1 MDISRRNFGLTLTSG
16 SALTAFAAAPFLI
29 LEEGCS
35 VSTADDI
42 TWIIGAA
49 NAALDIAVQWIPGGS
64 ALVGVGNAIAS
75 ALTQVTAIWGNATT
89 AVSAKWANMLTILE
103 ALPGQILTL
112 SPELKAIIAGVSGLI
127 TILIN
132 LIKQLQSNTT
142 VTATNQIKTATGV
155 KGSVS
160 VQTPAIPAANPRA
173 ISALLAAIRATQARL
188 EKL

>member
-64 ALVGVGNAIAS
+64 ALVPIGNAIAS
-75 ALTQVTAIWGNATT
+75 ALTQVTSIWGGTGTATSKWT
-89 AVSAKWANMLTILE
+89 AMLTVLE
-103 ALPGQILTL
+103 ALPGQILAL
-112 SPELKAIIAGVSGLI
+112 SPALQAIIAGVSGLI

-132 LIKQLQSNTT
+132 LIKQLQHNTT
-142 VTATNQIKTATGV
+142 VAATNQIKTATGV

-173 ISALLAAIRATQARL
+173 ISALLAAIRATQA
-188 EKL
+188 KLAKL